1 MEIEQLAVERPDAL
15 AKVPVDAI
23 AGVDKAKAV
32 EILMRV
38 KGMSE
43 KDAVGTVVAH
53 LRSAQR
59 AVERGGPIAPGHRTP
74 TAEIADLL
82 ARYPGNTPD

>member
-1 MEIEQLAVERPDAL
+1 
-15 AKVPVDAI
+15 
-23 AGVDKAKAV
+23 
-32 EILMRV
+32 MRV

-43 KDAVGTVVAH
+43 KDAVGTVVAY
-53 LRSAQR
+53 LRGAQR